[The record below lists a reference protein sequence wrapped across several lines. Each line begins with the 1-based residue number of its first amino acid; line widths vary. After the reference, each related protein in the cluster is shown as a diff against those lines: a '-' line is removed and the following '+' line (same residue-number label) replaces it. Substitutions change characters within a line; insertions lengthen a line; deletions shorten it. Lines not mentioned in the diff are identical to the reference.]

1 MEFKIIRS
9 NKKVELVETLIKE
22 LDDLCEDLTYDNVK
36 KEVKCIKTKIKIR
49 KKIIKQLGRI

>member
-22 LDDLCEDLTYDNVK
+22 LDDLFDDLTYDNDE
-36 KEVKCIKTKIKIR
+36 KEVQCIKNKIKIR
-49 KKIIKQLGRI
+49 KKMIKQLGGL